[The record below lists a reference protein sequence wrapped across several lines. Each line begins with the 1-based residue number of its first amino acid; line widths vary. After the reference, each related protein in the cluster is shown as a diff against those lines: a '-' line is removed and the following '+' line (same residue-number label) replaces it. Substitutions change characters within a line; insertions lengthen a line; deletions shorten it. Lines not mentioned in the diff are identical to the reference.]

1 MTIARTICIGF
12 LVLIVIGTGLLMMPF
27 ASASGEWNSFI
38 VALFTSTSAVCVT
51 GLAVVDT
58 GSDFSFWGQ
67 LTILL
72 LIQIGGLGYM
82 MTTTFLILLLGR
94 KFDLRQKFA
103 IQDSTVYSNK
113 YVWYNIPYSKPES
126 YSYSNL

>member
-12 LVLIVIGTGLLMMPF
+12 LALIAIGTLLLMMPF
-27 ASASGEWNSFI
+27 ATATGTWNNFI

-58 GSDFSFWGQ
+58 GSYFSFWGQ

-72 LIQIGGLGYM
+72 LIQVGGLGYM

-103 IQDSTVYSNK
+103 IQ
-113 YVWYNIPYSKPES
+113 ES
-126 YSYSNL
+126 CDRLLPLR